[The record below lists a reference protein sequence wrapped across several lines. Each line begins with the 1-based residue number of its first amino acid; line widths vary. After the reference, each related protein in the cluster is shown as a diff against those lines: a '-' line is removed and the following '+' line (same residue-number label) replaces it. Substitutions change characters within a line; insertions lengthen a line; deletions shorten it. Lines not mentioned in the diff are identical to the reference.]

1 VNVGKKKGK
10 RFAIREPQSRTRRAG
25 VCVRSWLIEVV
36 VAVVNEAGRMDLGNA
51 WSGNTMIRTVLVI
64 ERQDGAR
71 GCAFLFRGHGAD
83 SWEKRI
89 YEKKNTHQSR

>member
-1 VNVGKKKGK
+1 
-10 RFAIREPQSRTRRAG
+10 
-25 VCVRSWLIEVV
+25 
-36 VAVVNEAGRMDLGNA
+36 MDLGNA